1 MFRHSRWLFV
11 TLLVLVLPILASCTK
26 KTESETMTP
35 GTAVAVTAV
44 DLGRSIGSDYR
55 VTEKIDIFAPK
66 DVIYAT
72 VITTGASPSAVL
84 KATWTDEHGQVIDTS
99 ERTITPSGEAATE
112 FHIAK
117 PDGFPAG
124 KYKIDVYL
132 NGNQVQSRTFEVKA
146 G

>member
-1 MFRHSRWLFV
+1 MFRHSRWLFAAI
-11 TLLVLVLPILASCTK
+11 LVLALPILASCTK

-35 GTAVAVTAV
+35 ATAVAVTAV

-55 VTEKIDIFAPK
+55 VTEKMDTFTPK

-72 VITTGASPSAVL
+72 VITRGASPSAVL
-84 KATWTDEHGQVIDTS
+84 KATWTFENGQVIDTT
-99 ERTITPSGEAATE
+99 ERTIAPSGEAATE

-117 PDGFPAG
+117 PDGFAAG
-124 KYKIDVYL
+124 KYKLEVYL
-132 NGNQVQSRTFEVKA
+132 DGNQVQSKTFEVKP